1 MERAPTAP
9 VEGQSSSHIGKAGK
23 GTGPTVASLGTK
35 LMVRSGGSPDMDM
48 EPGIAT
54 GRLHASRTAG
64 TAGAARTPIGK
75 VGRTAPARTPVAPI
89 CGAPGNGKATDGTA
103 PTDGMRVVR
112 TGTASVLGVDKPVIF
127 VAGKGT
133 LGVEMLGAG
142 LTGTRTNSSPTD
154 GASGTDGIPTEG
166 TPTEGAATDGTPAT
180 EGATPTTGRTGGAG
194 RALGFMARPL
204 AVDAVAGSRV
214 TATEVQQTTTGEEL
228 EQQGRNA
235 KKSPLCIHD
244 GWV

>member
-1 MERAPTAP
+1 MSERRPARTEVPN
-9 VEGQSSSHIGKAGK
+9 SKAVPR
-23 GTGPTVASLGTK
+23 TD
-35 LMVRSGGSPDMDM
+35 GGMDGIDMDM

-75 VGRTAPARTPVAPI
+75 VGRTGKPGVGKGRLAVNPPAPARTPVAPI

-142 LTGTRTNSSPTD
+142 LTGTRTNRY
-154 GASGTDGIPTEG
+154 GY
-166 TPTEGAATDGTPAT
+166 
-180 EGATPTTGRTGGAG
+180 
-194 RALGFMARPL
+194 
-204 AVDAVAGSRV
+204 SR
-214 TATEVQQTTTGEEL
+214 
-228 EQQGRNA
+228 
-235 KKSPLCIHD
+235 
-244 GWV
+244 